1 MPHPTRSPVATALL
15 IAGALAS
22 PGLASA
28 QTAPAAPMPG
38 APMSASPMPAAPM
51 PAAPMSS
58 EPLSAQL
65 VDGLQGVFG
74 AHAGRRRSGA
84 KGFCAVGEFVA
95 SGNAERLTTAET
107 LQRDRRSPVVARF
120 SIGGGSP
127 MAPDNAPSVRGLSLS
142 LDNGAHEFVLINT
155 PVFTARTPESFL
167 AFLKVRAPDPQTR
180 QMNAPAIAAANAANP
195 DWMPQIAYLRDNPPP
210 ASYATSAYFGV
221 NSFVF
226 TNRQGQKQHARWTFE
241 PVAGRVGLTPE
252 ERTARGPT
260 FLEAELRER
269 VARAPAEWRVL
280 LQIPQAGD
288 PLNDAVAAWPADR
301 QTVEVGR
308 LRISGVQAAGQPGAC
323 DARMFNPVLLPAGID
338 PSDDPILA
346 IRAEAY
352 AVSLSRRSQ

>member
-1 MPHPTRSPVATALL
+1 MPQPIRLVISTATFA
-15 IAGALAS
+15 ALALS
-22 PGLASA
+22 GSALA
-28 QTAPAAPMPG
+28 QGP
-38 APMSASPMPAAPM
+38 

-58 EPLSAQL
+58 APMSSAPMSSAPMSSAPMSAEPLSAQI

-74 AHAGRRRSGA
+74 THAGRRRSGA
-84 KGFCAVGEFVA
+84 KGFCATGDFVA
-95 SGNAERLTTAET
+95 NGNAERLTTADT
-107 LQRDRRSPVVARF
+107 LQRNRRSPVVARF

-127 MAPDNAPSVRGLSLS
+127 MAPDNGPSVRGLSLS
-142 LDNGAHEFVLINT
+142 LDGNHEFVLINT

-210 ASYATSAYFGV
+210 ASYATSPYFGV

-241 PVAGRVGLTPE
+241 PVAGRIGLTPE
-252 ERTARGPT
+252 ERTAKGPA

-269 VARAPAEWRVL
+269 VARGPAEWRVL
-280 LQIPQAGD
+280 LQLPRAGD
-288 PLNDAVAAWPADR
+288 PLNDAVTAWPADR

-308 LRISGVQAAGQPGAC
+308 LRIMGVQAAGQPGAC
-323 DARMFNPVLLPAGID
+323 EGQMFNPALLPAGID
-338 PSDDPILA
+338 LSDDPILA